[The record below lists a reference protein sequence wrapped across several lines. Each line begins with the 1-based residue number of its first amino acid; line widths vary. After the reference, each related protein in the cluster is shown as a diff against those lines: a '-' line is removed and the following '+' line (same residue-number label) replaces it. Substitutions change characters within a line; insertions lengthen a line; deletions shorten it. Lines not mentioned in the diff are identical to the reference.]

1 MLALFTN
8 PMAGKGHAL
17 KSAAIVQTLLQ
28 AKGIRYQLFESPWPA
43 QLAGISEAWI
53 IGGDGTLNYFI
64 NQYRDINIPLAIIP
78 GGTGDDFAWHLY
90 GDRSL
95 ESLVEY
101 LCTAA
106 PPTPIDAG
114 ACNETFFLNS
124 VGIGFDGEVLKSMSA
139 IRSLGGHL
147 GYLWVVIKQIFR
159 FSEISFAITVADR
172 RSQSR
177 YLLVNIAN
185 APRTGGGF
193 MISPLADGKDGTL
206 HLMTCSALSVWKRLR
221 YLPVIE
227 KGKHLSLPFIEHR
240 QLQAVSIETDRPC
253 FAQLDGELIEAQ
265 RYEIRIYPGRFL
277 FRC

>member
-8 PMAGKGHAL
+8 PIAGKGHAL
-17 KSAAIVQTLLQ
+17 KSAATVQTLLQ
-28 AKGIRYQLFESPWPA
+28 AKGIPYQLFEAPWPA
-43 QLAGISEAWI
+43 ELEGISEAWI

-64 NQYRDINIPLAIIP
+64 NQYRNIKIPMAIIP

-95 ESLVEY
+95 ESLIDY

-106 PPTPIDAG
+106 TPTPIDAG
-114 ACNETFFLNS
+114 SCNEKFFLNS

-139 IRSLGGHL
+139 IRAWGGHL

-159 FSEISFAITVADR
+159 FSEYSFTITVANKR
-172 RSQSR
+172 MQSR

-193 MISPLADGKDGTL
+193 MVSPLANSKDGAL
-206 HLMTCSALSVWKRLR
+206 NLMTCSVLSVWKRLR

-240 QLQAVSIETDRPC
+240 QLQTVTIETDRPS
-253 FAQLDGELIEAQ
+253 FAQLDGELIEAR
-265 RYEIRIYPGRFL
+265 RYEIQVYPGRFL